1 MKSSAE
7 ILAQLK
13 VLLQNP
19 TGITRES
26 LQALLMEVFEVV
38 FKLRSEAELTKTPE
52 VRQQALAEIE
62 SLKKKL
68 EAGVNFVMQTQK

>member
-7 ILAQLK
+7 ILARLK
-13 VLLQNP
+13 VLMQNP
-19 TGITRES
+19 TGITQES

-38 FKLRSEAELTKTPE
+38 FKLRSEAELAKTPE
-52 VRQQALAEIE
+52 VRQKALAEIE

-68 EAGVNFVMQTQK
+68 EAGTKYK